1 MKRKIRRLSIGGL
14 RREFALIDGY
24 CALHGHV
31 TWFEASTRQ
40 HGNDQMHEENSAEGR
55 IALPGAL
62 VHLGNG
68 KIEFKDGTQGLLRGR
83 ELQLFEFLVQN
94 RDRVISR
101 AEILAKVW
109 GLEGRVLT
117 RTVDMHVS
125 FLRKK
130 LQLGGALRAVRAV
143 GYILELG

>member
-1 MKRKIRRLSIGGL
+1 
-14 RREFALIDGY
+14 
-24 CALHGHV
+24 
-31 TWFEASTRQ
+31 
-40 HGNDQMHEENSAEGR
+40 MHEESSAEGR

-62 VHLGNG
+62 VHLANG
-68 KIEFKDGTQGLLRGR
+68 QIEFKDGTQGHLRGR
-83 ELQLFEFLVQN
+83 ELQLLQFLVQN

-130 LQLGGALRAVRAV
+130 LHLGRALRAVRAS
-143 GYILELG
+143 GYIFELG